1 MNLVYAMG
9 IGFLLDCIF
18 GDPHS
23 APHPV
28 RLIGRLIAALE
39 KKWRRERR
47 EGEAQKTTREL
58 FAGSM
63 LVLLVIAIVGGV
75 TFGIRFAAYRVS
87 VLSGIAADGILFY
100 YCIAPRSLYE
110 ESMAVYE
117 ALPENQ
123 EDNIRKEK
131 RAEKEPESG
140 GASERSRLSENDGLL
155 EARRRLSMIVGRDTE
170 NLSREGIIKAA
181 VETVAENTSDGVA
194 APMMY
199 MALGG
204 PVLCFCYKAVN
215 TMDSMLGY
223 HNDTYEYFG
232 RAAARM
238 DDIWNYVPSR
248 LTAYAMLLG
257 ALLTG
262 MDYKGGLK
270 VYQRDRKNHKSPN
283 SAQTESVCAGAL
295 GVQLAGDASYFGKVV
310 RKPLIGDAVRKIER
324 EDVRRANQLMYAA
337 AVIVLLAAMELR
349 ILWHFG

>member
-39 KKWRRERR
+39 KKLRQERK
-47 EGEAQKTTREL
+47 EGKERKTAREL

-63 LVLLVIAIVGGV
+63 LVLLVIAVVGGV
-75 TFGIRFAAYRVS
+75 TFGIRFAAYRIS
-87 VLSGIAADGILFY
+87 VLFGIAADGILFY
-100 YCIAPRSLYE
+100 YCIAPRSLYQ
-110 ESMAVYE
+110 ESMAVYA
-117 ALPENQ
+117 ALPEQ
-123 EDNIRKEK
+123 EGDMRKEK
-131 RAEKEPESG
+131 CAKKEPESDG
-140 GASERSRLSENDGLL
+140 DSERSRMSESDGLS

-170 NLSREGIIKAA
+170 VLSWEGIIKAA
-181 VETVAENTSDGVA
+181 VETVAENTSDGVT

-232 RAAARM
+232 RAAARL

-262 MDYKGGLK
+262 MDFRGGLRIYK
-270 VYQRDRKNHKSPN
+270 RDRRNHKSPN
-283 SAQTESVCAGAL
+283 SAQTESVCAGVL
-295 GVQLAGDASYFGKVV
+295 GVRLAGDASYFGKIV
-310 RKPLIGDAVRKIER
+310 RKPLIGDAVRQIER
-324 EDVRRANQLMYAA
+324 EDIRRANHLMYAA

-349 ILWHFG
+349 ILWNFS

>member
-1 MNLVYAMG
+1 MERGSEMNLVYAMG

-39 KKWRRERR
+39 KKLRKEWK
-47 EGEAQKTTREL
+47 EGEARKTAREL

-63 LVLLVIAIVGGV
+63 LVLLVIGIVGGV
-75 TFGIRFAAYRVS
+75 TFGIRFAAYRIS
-87 VLSGIAADGILFY
+87 ALFGIAADGILFY
-100 YCIAPRSLYE
+100 YCIAPRSLYQ

-117 ALPENQ
+117 ALPEQ
-123 EDNIRKEK
+123 
-131 RAEKEPESG
+131 
-140 GASERSRLSENDGLL
+140 ENDGLS

-170 NLSREGIIKAA
+170 VLSREGIIKAT
-181 VETVAENTSDGVA
+181 VETVAENTSDGVT

-223 HNDTYEYFG
+223 HNDAYEYFG
-232 RAAARM
+232 KAAART

-257 ALLTG
+257 AFLTG
-262 MDYKGGLK
+262 MDFRDGIRIYK
-270 VYQRDRKNHKSPN
+270 RDRRNHKSPN
-283 SAQTESVCAGAL
+283 SAQTESVCAGVL
-295 GVQLAGDASYFGKVV
+295 GVRLAGDASYFGKIV
-310 RKPLIGDAVRKIER
+310 RKPLIGDAVRQIER
-324 EDVRRANQLMYAA
+324 EDIRRANHLMYAA

-349 ILWHFG
+349 ILWYFW